1 MKTLWTV
8 VLLFVVL
15 LPPEIARADHIPW
28 MDKYGCCGEK
38 NCLSATVSKK
48 SDEGDVIVNGLSLKI
63 RPSAVHKS
71 ETVYGW
77 YCWRLIEK
85 CMPPKDSV
93 TVPQEII
100 SEKCALCAFYEGRAG
115 NF

>member
-28 MDKYGCCGEK
+28 IDKYGCCGEK
-38 NCLSATVSKK
+38 NCLPAAVSKK
-48 SDEGDVIVNGLSLKI
+48 SDAGDIIINGIPLKI
-63 RPSAVHKS
+63 YPSVIHKS
-71 ETVYGW
+71 ETSYGW
-77 YCWRLIEK
+77 YCWRLIEG
-85 CMPPKDSV
+85 CMPPKDST

-100 SEKCALCAFYEGRAG
+100 SKECALCAFYEEYTG